1 MELRPSVAAPK
12 KKGRSENTKARET
25 DSFGVAGGCWFVVLR
40 IYPAI
45 GKMKTFKPVRSMY
58 DIFIPVPFFADFDGE
73 CRYNRF
79 EHMAGYISD
88 VDESVV

>member
-1 MELRPSVAAPK
+1 
-12 KKGRSENTKARET
+12 
-25 DSFGVAGGCWFVVLR
+25 
-40 IYPAI
+40 
-45 GKMKTFKPVRSMY
+45 MKTFKPIRSMY